1 MAQAQDWVDGFLFV
15 GNQPALDLLNTE
27 LVDAGKT
34 DRIVTRC
41 AGPGAQRFASSG
53 LVRAADARKALR
65 DPVAAER
72 FRRKLLAF
80 RSLLRQAVLHLEAGE
95 APGAEFLA
103 ELNRLLEKHPTRL
116 SVAWRAGQA
125 KATPIFAAVQP
136 DDLWAVVAAAS
147 AALFTE
153 IPVSRV
159 RKCETCVVH
168 FHDVSKKG
176 TRRWCSMNLCGNK
189 VKVAAYQKPPTKG
202 ETVSAG
208 GTSWARGSPP
218 LAA

>member
-15 GNQPALDLLNTE
+15 GNQLALDLLNTE
-27 LVDAGKT
+27 LVNAGQTVELLPDAAALA
-34 DRIVTRC
+34 RW
-41 AGPGAQRFASSG
+41 FASTG
-53 LVRAADARKALR
+53 LVKAADARNALR
-65 DPVAAER
+65 DTAASER

-125 KATPIFAAVQP
+125 KVNRIFAAAEP
-136 DDLWAVVAAAS
+136 EDLWAVIAAAS

-153 IPVSRV
+153 VPASRV

-176 TRRWCSMNLCGNK
+176 ARRWCSMNLCGNK
-189 VKVAAYQKPPTKG
+189 VKVAAYQSRKRKAKP
-202 ETVSAG
+202 
-208 GTSWARGSPP
+208 
-218 LAA
+218 

>member
-1 MAQAQDWVDGFLFV
+1 MAQTQDWVDGFLFV

-27 LVDAGKT
+27 LIDAGQT
-34 DRIVTRC
+34 VELLPDVPALARW
-41 AGPGAQRFASSG
+41 FASAG
-53 LVRAADARKALR
+53 LVKAAEAGKALR
-65 DPVAAER
+65 DPVASER

-116 SVAWRAGQA
+116 SVEWRAGQA
-125 KATPIFAAVQP
+125 KVNAICAAAQP
-136 DDLWAVVAAAS
+136 EDLWEVIAAAS

-153 IPVSRV
+153 VPVSRL

-189 VKVAAYQKPPTKG
+189 VKVAAYQSRQRKAKP
-202 ETVSAG
+202 
-208 GTSWARGSPP
+208 
-218 LAA
+218 

>member
-27 LVDAGKT
+27 LVNGGQTLELLPDVPALV
-34 DRIVTRC
+34 RW
-41 AGPGAQRFASSG
+41 FASAG
-53 LVRAADARKALR
+53 FVKAADARKALR
-65 DPVAAER
+65 DTFASER

-80 RSLLRQAVLHLEAGE
+80 RGLLRQAVLDLEAGE
-95 APGAEFLA
+95 RPGAKFLA

-116 SVAWRAGQA
+116 RVAWGAGQA
-125 KATPIFAAVQP
+125 KVDRILATAEP
-136 DDLWAVVAAAS
+136 DDLWAVIAAAT

-153 IPVSRV
+153 VPASRV

-176 TRRWCSMNLCGNK
+176 TRRWCSMNLCGNR
-189 VKVAAYQKPPTKG
+189 VKVAAYQSRRRNAKP
-202 ETVSAG
+202 
-208 GTSWARGSPP
+208 
-218 LAA
+218 